1 MARGRACEPSRLR
14 DAGSIPGLGRSPGE
28 GNGKPF
34 QYSYLE
40 KPMDRGAWQAS
51 LWGCKRVKH
60 DLATKQQHWKFISQW
75 SSLYLKILC
84 ISGIKSGS
92 GGNVYVCN
100 LDRLVFILKSRA
112 RQPQL
117 KGDTACM
124 GICCFLDL
132 VTGHNPFSSQM
143 SDRGGGVPLRKIDRL
158 FNYMYSTAPRPR
170 VETSRAVPLVRDQKS
185 WSGFLWLG
193 KTGYHINQLSHCVG
207 VTDRMKGSY

>member
-1 MARGRACEPSRLR
+1 MRTISFERCRFNPWAGKISLR
-14 DAGSIPGLGRSPGE
+14 R
-28 GNGKPF
+28 K
-34 QYSYLE
+34 
-40 KPMDRGAWQAS
+40 WQAIPIFLPREAHGQGSPASYS

-75 SSLYLKILC
+75 SSLYLKTLC
-84 ISGIKSGS
+84 IRGIKSGS

-100 LDRLVFILKSRA
+100 LGRLVFMLKSRA

-117 KGDTACM
+117 KGDTAGM

-170 VETSRAVPLVRDQKS
+170 METSRAVPLVCDQKS

-207 VTDRMKGSY
+207 FTDRMKGSY